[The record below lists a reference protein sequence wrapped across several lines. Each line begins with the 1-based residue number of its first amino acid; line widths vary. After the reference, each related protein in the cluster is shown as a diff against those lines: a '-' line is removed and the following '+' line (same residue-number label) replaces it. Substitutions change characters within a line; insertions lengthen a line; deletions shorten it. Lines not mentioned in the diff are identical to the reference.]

1 MSTPTKS
8 WSSKFSNFF
17 RALACI
23 PADLEKN
30 VEEAKATVGDS
41 VTLKN
46 KSGYPENILREANA
60 DADTDDED
68 EDEEDAV
75 DTDKLNDDDA
85 HFLDGKGGRL
95 EACIMVTPLILG
107 VLYSYMMIHL
117 TSGFH

>member
-8 WSSKFSNFF
+8 WGSKFSNFF

-30 VEEAKATVGDS
+30 VEEAKASVGDS
-41 VTLKN
+41 VTLNN
-46 KSGYPENILREANA
+46 KSGSPENILREANA

-68 EDEEDAV
+68 EDEEDAL
-75 DTDKLNDDDA
+75 DTDELNHEDA

-95 EACIMVTPLILG
+95 EACLMVTPLILG
-107 VLYSYMMIHL
+107 VFYSYLMIHL
-117 TSGFH
+117 TSRAH